1 MKVTTSLIFA
11 CLITFSICINLKSNL
26 EQRVIVYSEAYGS
39 EEASASSST
48 KRFNGN
54 PFTSKNATLTAS
66 ASEEAY
72 ANSTQNATA
81 YHDTGRPEIS
91 YTTAAATANAD
102 VKADSF
108 TAPGQKA
115 VTTPSVKVATDG
127 IVSATAGPATSV
139 AASVATANSKDGANT
154 YAVTDS
160 KVSKSTGGPITVGT
174 SVDAVAEASFSGKP
188 NAQPKNSSSS
198 SNSESQSNSDASYKE
213 GSSSTPKPTPVP
225 LPKPTPLPTPKP
237 TPTPIPTPT
246 PKPPVIISSVDECI

>member
-1 MKVTTSLIFA
+1 MKVTTSLIIA
-11 CLITFSICINLKSNL
+11 CLLTFSISINLKSNL

-39 EEASASSST
+39 EAAEASSST
-48 KRFNGN
+48 RRYNGN
-54 PFTSKNATLTAS
+54 PFTSNNAILTAS
-66 ASEEAY
+66 ASEVAS

-91 YTTAAATANAD
+91 YTTANSTANAD

-108 TAPGQKA
+108 TAKGEKP
-115 VTTPSVKVATDG
+115 VTTPSVNVTTAG
-127 IVSATAGPATSV
+127 SVSATAGPAQSI

-198 SNSESQSNSDASYKE
+198 SNSESKSYSDASYKE
-213 GSSSTPKPTPVP
+213 GSSSNT
-225 LPKPTPLPTPKP
+225 